1 MTQEKQISGTAN
13 SNVFYF
19 VCPLPSCT
27 LLKFDSFKA
36 TNMHIIEKLSTE
48 DWDEE
53 LLKAKKMKKKPAAEE
68 VISAI
73 AVSQRIDFAAAQHV
87 VKGATVVT
95 QPTISVK
102 KEEEAKSKETL
113 V

>member
-1 MTQEKQISGTAN
+1 
-13 SNVFYF
+13 
-19 VCPLPSCT
+19 
-27 LLKFDSFKA
+27 
-36 TNMHIIEKLSTE
+36 MHIIEKLSTE

>member
-1 MTQEKQISGTAN
+1 
-13 SNVFYF
+13 
-19 VCPLPSCT
+19 
-27 LLKFDSFKA
+27 
-36 TNMHIIEKLSTE
+36 
-48 DWDEE
+48 
-53 LLKAKKMKKKPAAEE
+53 MKKKPAAEE

-73 AVSQRIDFAAAQHV
+73 AVSQRIDFAAAQRV